1 MLQAEPEMSEH
12 APNAPEGAPT
22 EPGAD
27 RAERLLADLN
37 EPQREAV
44 RYGEGPLLVLAGAG
58 SGKTRVLTH
67 RIAYLLATG
76 AARPGEILA
85 ITFTNKAA
93 TEMRERVEALVGRS
107 ARAMW
112 VTTFH
117 SACARMLRADAERL
131 GYSRGFTIYDESDSL
146 RMLKRCME
154 ELHVDPKR
162 YPPRAIRSQISGAK
176 NQLVDASSYAEA
188 QGSVFEETAAEIYAL
203 YEKRMLEA
211 NAMDFD
217 DLLVRTV
224 NALELFEEVR
234 ERWRRTF
241 RHVLVDEYQ
250 DTNHAQYR
258 LLQLL
263 SAEHGSLMVVGD
275 EDQCLVEGTLVT
287 MGDGS
292 QKPIEQVE
300 AGDEVLS
307 CFGSGVFRPSIVT
320 GTFKTAHPY
329 GVKISTASGQEIVS
343 TPQHTH
349 FAGYRNG
356 LMPDM
361 YMTYTMR
368 RRGVGFR
375 VGMTRTLTDRR
386 SRSVAGVHM
395 RAMQQRA
402 DAAWVVSTHHNE
414 PEARVAEAILAAPHG
429 IPTLPFMASAARS
442 GVMSDQSLID
452 RVFDSVDSFAGGLQ
466 LLEKEGLNHDAPHHC
481 WQGFNGTRRNLVL
494 TLCADQTGK
503 HLAHTV
509 SLGGRDPEVAK
520 QLEDLGFKVSS
531 PRPQAK
537 GWRSERSFKSYGE
550 ALASAKQ
557 LEESLDASVRRVARL
572 GARKGGQVNSLPF
585 TLASAVRPGMV
596 MFTADGGYDTVIGV
610 ERVVL
615 ERPVFDLNIEATH
628 NFIANGL
635 VTHNSIYGF
644 RGAEVRNVLEFER
657 DFPEA
662 EVVKLEQNY
671 RSTQTILSAANA
683 VVEHNRERR
692 PKQLWT
698 EIAGGEPLQLSELSD
713 EHEEARWVAAEIE
726 RLGEEEGVRR
736 EDIAVFYRTNAM
748 SRVLEDTLV
757 RFELPYQVIGGT
769 KFYERAEIKDAVAYL
784 SLLVNPADQV
794 SFTRVVNSPRRG
806 IGKTSQ
812 GRLTAHANT
821 TGLPI
826 WEVAGRVEEV
836 PGLGAAA
843 IKAVSRFHETL
854 EGLRVRAD
862 SAPVAE
868 LLEATLRETGYL
880 DALAAE
886 RTVEAEGRAENLEEL
901 IAVAAEFDVNRE
913 LEGDGEVPPLEE
925 FLQQI
930 SLYTE
935 QDGLSDESLITLMT
949 LHNAKGLEYDTVF
962 IVGCEDGAFP
972 HMRALEEGG
981 EEEERRLCYVGITR
995 AQRRL
1000 YMTWTRERRLFGRP
1014 ERNLPSRFV
1023 DELPAELTERH
1034 SSAPGA
1040 GVGAATSWDV
1050 DAPGAAAP
1058 IDPGPALALHTGDDV
1073 VHASFGDGVV
1083 TAVEPDGVVVVRFS
1097 GDGTE
1102 RKLMADYAPI
1112 RKR

>member
-1 MLQAEPEMSEH
+1 MLQADPETPADLS
-12 APNAPEGAPT
+12 AAPEGAPT

-27 RAERLLADLN
+27 RAERLLAELN

-44 RYGEGPLLVLAGAG
+44 RHGDGPLLVLAGAG

-131 GYSRGFTIYDESDSL
+131 GYSRSFTIYDESDSL
-146 RMLKRCME
+146 RMLKRCMG
-154 ELHVDPKR
+154 ELHIDPKR
-162 YPPRAIRSQISGAK
+162 YPPKAVRSQISGAK
-176 NQLVDASSYAEA
+176 NQLVDADAYAQA
-188 QGSVFEETAAEIYAL
+188 QGSVFEETTAEVFGL

-234 ERWRRTF
+234 ERWRRNF

-263 SAEHGSLMVVGD
+263 TSEHGNLMVVGD
-275 EDQCLVEGTLVT
+275 EDQCLVEGTLIT

-292 QKPIEQVE
+292 QKPIEQLAE
-300 AGDEVLS
+300 GDMVMS
-307 CFGSGVFRPSIVT
+307 CHGSADFRPARVTGVFGAREKNGIAIRT
-320 GTFKTAHPY
+320 H
-329 GVKISTASGQEIVS
+329 SGRRLVS
-343 TPQHTH
+343 TPEHMH
-349 FAGYRNG
+349 FAGYKPGTTPQLNLTY
-356 LMPDM
+356 LMWK
-361 YMTYTMR
+361 
-368 RRGVGFR
+368 RGVGFR
-375 VGMTRTLTDRR
+375 VGVT
-386 SRSVAGVHM
+386 GVCS
-395 RAMQQRA
+395 QRGQAAVGIRQRCLQEHA
-402 DAAWVVSTHHNE
+402 DAVWVISTHDTDA
-414 PEARVAEAILAAPHG
+414 EARAAEISLSLRYSLPMLPFVQRKSASGKSLIGNLGLIDQVFSTVDTEAGGFRLLEDEGLSLQHPHHLAA
-429 IPTLPFMASAARS
+429 T
-442 GVMSDQSLID
+442 SDGRR
-452 RVFDSVDSFAGGLQ
+452 RVL
-466 LLEKEGLNHDAPHHC
+466 
-481 WQGFNGTRRNLVL
+481 RI
-494 TLCADQTGK
+494 TLCGEKRGATPM
-503 HLAHTV
+503 HRIALA
-509 SLGGRDPEVAK
+509 GRDARGRRALESIGLKTRPAK
-520 QLEDLGFKVSS
+520 QDSESWRFETVLKDLGEAVRLAGDISS
-531 PRPQAK
+531 VLDVDV
-537 GWRSERSFKSYGE
+537 GFYGRFGE
-550 ALASAKQ
+550 KQ
-557 LEESLDASVRRVARL
+557 SGRII
-572 GARKGGQVNSLPF
+572 GNSLP
-585 TLASAVRPGMV
+585 AIPAGSVRPGMT
-596 MFTADGGYDTVIGV
+596 MFTEDGGYDSVESV
-610 ERVVL
+610 ERVSL
-615 ERPVFDLNIEATH
+615 DCPVYDINVEGTH
-628 NFIANGL
+628 NFVANGL

-644 RGAEVRNVLEFER
+644 RHADIRNILDFER

-683 VVEHNRERR
+683 VVERNRERR
-692 PKQLWT
+692 PKRLWT
-698 EIAGGEPLQLSELSD
+698 ELSGGEPLQLRELSD
-713 EHEEARWVAAEIE
+713 EHEEARWVAGEIE
-726 RLGEEEGVRR
+726 RLGEEEDVRR
-736 EDIAVFYRTNAM
+736 EGVAVFYRTNAM

-769 KFYERAEIKDAVAYL
+769 KFYERAEVKDAIAYL

-794 SFTRVVNSPRRG
+794 SFARVVNSPRRG

-812 GRLTAHANT
+812 GRLAAHANT

-843 IKAVSRFHETL
+843 IKAVSRFHETM
-854 EGLRVRAD
+854 EGLRARAEEV
-862 SAPVAE
+862 PVAE
-868 LLEATLRETGYL
+868 LLEATLRESGYL

-886 RTVEAEGRAENLEEL
+886 RTVEAEGRAENLEAL
-901 IAVAAEFDVNRE
+901 VDGAAEFDVNRE
-913 LEGDGEVPPLEE
+913 LEGEGELTALEE

-930 SLYTE
+930 SLYSQ
-935 QDGLSDESLITLMT
+935 QDELRDESAITLMT

-972 HMRALEEGG
+972 HMKALEEGG

-995 AQRRL
+995 ARQRL
-1000 YMTWTRERRLFGRP
+1000 YMTWTRERRLFGRA

-1023 DELPAELTERH
+1023 DELPEELTERE
-1034 SSAPGA
+1034 SSAPGTSWSGAVDA
-1040 GVGAATSWDV
+1040 GVTPTIE
-1050 DAPGAAAP
+1050 PGST
-1058 IDPGPALALHTGDDV
+1058 LELQTGDDV

-1083 TAVEPDGVVVVRFS
+1083 TAVEPGGVVVVRFAGEGS
-1097 GDGTE
+1097 E

>member
-1 MLQAEPEMSEH
+1 MLQAE
-12 APNAPEGAPT
+12 AAPT

-27 RAERLLADLN
+27 RAERLLAELN
-37 EPQREAV
+37 EPQRQAV
-44 RYGEGPLLVLAGAG
+44 RHGEGPLLVLAGAG

-93 TEMRERVEALVGRS
+93 TEMRERVETLVGRS

-131 GYSRGFTIYDESDSL
+131 GYSRSFTIYDESDSL

-176 NQLVDASSYAEA
+176 NQLVDADAYAQA
-188 QGSVFEETAAEIYAL
+188 QGSVFEETAAGVYTL

-263 SAEHGSLMVVGD
+263 TSEHGNLMVVGD
-275 EDQCLVEGTLVT
+275 EDQ
-287 MGDGS
+287 
-292 QKPIEQVE
+292 
-300 AGDEVLS
+300 
-307 CFGSGVFRPSIVT
+307 
-320 GTFKTAHPY
+320 
-329 GVKISTASGQEIVS
+329 
-343 TPQHTH
+343 
-349 FAGYRNG
+349 
-356 LMPDM
+356 
-361 YMTYTMR
+361 
-368 RRGVGFR
+368 
-375 VGMTRTLTDRR
+375 
-386 SRSVAGVHM
+386 
-395 RAMQQRA
+395 
-402 DAAWVVSTHHNE
+402 
-414 PEARVAEAILAAPHG
+414 
-429 IPTLPFMASAARS
+429 
-442 GVMSDQSLID
+442 
-452 RVFDSVDSFAGGLQ
+452 
-466 LLEKEGLNHDAPHHC
+466 
-481 WQGFNGTRRNLVL
+481 
-494 TLCADQTGK
+494 
-503 HLAHTV
+503 
-509 SLGGRDPEVAK
+509 
-520 QLEDLGFKVSS
+520 
-531 PRPQAK
+531 
-537 GWRSERSFKSYGE
+537 
-550 ALASAKQ
+550 
-557 LEESLDASVRRVARL
+557 
-572 GARKGGQVNSLPF
+572 
-585 TLASAVRPGMV
+585 
-596 MFTADGGYDTVIGV
+596 
-610 ERVVL
+610 
-615 ERPVFDLNIEATH
+615 
-628 NFIANGL
+628 
-635 VTHNSIYGF
+635 SIYGF
-644 RGAEVRNVLEFER
+644 RHADIRNILDFER

-662 EVVKLEQNY
+662 DVVKLEQNY

-683 VVEHNRERR
+683 VVENNRERR
-692 PKQLWT
+692 PKRLWT
-698 EIAGGEPLQLSELSD
+698 EVAGGEPLQLRELSD
-713 EHEEARWVAAEIE
+713 EHEEARWVAGEIE
-726 RLGEEEGVRR
+726 RLGEEEGVPR
-736 EDIAVFYRTNAM
+736 EGVAVFYRTNAM

-769 KFYERAEIKDAVAYL
+769 KFYERAEVKDAIAYL

-794 SFTRVVNSPRRG
+794 SFARIVNSPRRG

-812 GRLTAHANT
+812 GRLAAHANT

-843 IKAVSRFHETL
+843 IKAVSRFYETL
-854 EGLRVRAD
+854 EGLRSRVED
-862 SAPVAE
+862 APVAE
-868 LLEATLRETGYL
+868 LLEATLRESGYL

-886 RTVEAEGRAENLEEL
+886 RTVEAEGRAENLEAL
-901 IAVAAEFDVNRE
+901 VDGAAEFDVNHE
-913 LEGDGEVPPLEE
+913 LEGEGELSALEE

-930 SLYTE
+930 SLYTQ
-935 QDGLSDESLITLMT
+935 QDELRDQSAITLMT

-962 IVGCEDGAFP
+962 IIGCEDGAFP
-972 HMRALEEGG
+972 HMKALEEGG

-995 AQRRL
+995 ARRRL
-1000 YMTWTRERRLFGRP
+1000 YMTWTRERRLFGRA

-1023 DELPAELTERH
+1023 DELPEELVERG
-1034 SSAPGA
+1034 SSAPGTWA
-1040 GVGAATSWDV
+1040 Q
-1050 DAPGAAAP
+1050 APSGDAAAA
-1058 IDPGPALALHTGDDV
+1058 IEPGPALELRTGDDV
-1073 VHASFGDGVV
+1073 IHAAFGDGVV
-1083 TAVEPDGVVVVRFS
+1083 TAVEPGGVVVVRFA
-1097 GDGTE
+1097 GDGSE